1 MPDQGE
7 VWRNKGGR
15 QVVDRGEDI
24 CGVCWTW
31 PEVTWTT
38 RIISQRCSEPR
49 SNNFNLLMLNT
60 INKKYMMDI
69 YFSPSLGGYFRNNI
83 LLIWSLKIMSSS
95 MFSKVT
101 WHAGSTKTHFLSLV
115 ILPSV
120 LYMWP
125 SWTSL
130 KLLQWSF
137 WFSHFFPWTVAK
149 RYWEDTCREIWRE
162 QTVVDIEDQQQE
174 QSLSQLGEEK
184 IFLLHHLVWSLPC
197 EALLN

>member
-1 MPDQGE
+1 M
-7 VWRNKGGR
+7 
-15 QVVDRGEDI
+15 RGLLDL
-24 CGVCWTW
+24 TW
-31 PEVTWTT
+31 GHMNEE
-38 RIISQRCSEPR
+38 CSEPR
-49 SNNFNLLMLNT
+49 SNNSNLLLLNT
-60 INKKYMMDI
+60 INKIYMKDI

-120 LYMWP
+120 LYTWP

-174 QSLSQLGEEK
+174 QRLSYLWEEK
-184 IFLLHHLVWSLPC
+184 IFPLHQDLPWNSLQCNTIELIKCFHNIPPGSRC
-197 EALLN
+197 